1 MGAFIANE
9 KNPYFELRELALR
22 QNAKDID
29 EIIVDED
36 EPYKV
41 IVEFY
46 VSGSPV
52 SIFCAIDGT
61 ASIYLGSG
69 GGFINGS
76 KENETIQQLAKSIVF
91 EAKNIVE
98 TLEMMTVF
106 PTAQEGLINV
116 FVVTERNIYGVIANQ
131 ESVVK
136 KESDVWKL
144 YYLVVEVISM
154 YMNS

>member
-1 MGAFIANE
+1 MGVFIGNGE
-9 KNPYFELRELALR
+9 NPYFELRKLALL

-29 EIIVDED
+29 EVIVDED

-41 IVEFY
+41 LVEFF

-76 KENETIQQLAKSIVF
+76 AENETIKQLAKSIVF

-98 TLEMMTVF
+98 TLETMTVF
-106 PTAQEGLINV
+106 PIAEDGSINV
-116 FVVTERNIYGVIANQ
+116 FVVTERNIYGLTANQ
-131 ESVVK
+131 ESVAN
-136 KESDVWKL
+136 KEFDIWKL
-144 YYLVVEVISM
+144 YYLAVEIISM

>member
-9 KNPYFELRELALR
+9 KNPYNELRDLALK

-29 EIIVDED
+29 EIIIDED

-41 IVEFY
+41 LIEFF

-76 KENETIQQLAKSIVF
+76 AENETIKQLSKSIVF
-91 EAKNIVE
+91 EAKNIIE
-98 TLEMMTVF
+98 TLETMKVF
-106 PTAQEGLINV
+106 PVVEDGFINV
-116 FVVTERNIYGVIANQ
+116 FVVTERNIYGMTANQ
-131 ESVVK
+131 ESVAN
-136 KESDVWKL
+136 KEFDIWKL
-144 YYLVVEVISM
+144 YYLAVEVISM